1 MTVIK
6 VCGVVFAALMFV
18 LVIKRMR
25 PEYSVL
31 VSVASGVLIIGTA
44 VAMAMPVI
52 ESLRDMASQS
62 GFSEYTEV
70 VFKAV
75 GIGVVTEIS
84 AAICNDA
91 GESAL
96 ASQIGFFGRAEILL
110 LSLPLLKIVIDMASQ
125 IVK

>member
-6 VCGVVFAALMFV
+6 VCGVIFAALMFV

-110 LSLPLLKIVIDMASQ
+110 LSLPLLKNVIDMASQ

>member
-110 LSLPLLKIVIDMASQ
+110 LSLPLLKNVIDMASQ

>member
-6 VCGVVFAALMFV
+6 VCGVVLAALMFV
-18 LVIKRMR
+18 IVMKRTR
-25 PEYSVL
+25 PEFSAL
-31 VSVASGVLIIGTA
+31 VSVASGVLIIGMA
-44 VAMAMPVI
+44 VAMTVPAM
-52 ESLRDMASQS
+52 EYLRDISSQS

-75 GIGVVTEIS
+75 GIGVVTEMS
-84 AAICNDA
+84 AAMCSDA
-91 GESAL
+91 GESSL

-110 LSLPLLKIVIDMASQ
+110 LSLPLLKNVVDMASQ

>member
-6 VCGVVFAALMFV
+6 VCGAVLAALMFV
-18 LVIKRMR
+18 LVLKGTR
-25 PEYSVL
+25 PEFSML
-31 VSVASGVLIIGTA
+31 VSGASGILITGIA
-44 VAMAMPVI
+44 VAAVVPVL
-52 ESLRDMASQS
+52 EYLSDVSSQS
-62 GFSEYTEV
+62 GFSEYVEI

-75 GIGVVTEIS
+75 GIGAVTEIS

-110 LSLPLLKIVIDMASQ
+110 VSLPLLKNAVEIASQ
-125 IVK
+125 IIK

>member
-1 MTVIK
+1 
-6 VCGVVFAALMFV
+6 VCGVIFAALMFV

-110 LSLPLLKIVIDMASQ
+110 LSLPLLKNVIDMASQ

>member
-44 VAMAMPVI
+44 VAMAMPVT

-62 GFSEYTEV
+62 GFSEYFVRLE
-70 VFKAV
+70 
-75 GIGVVTEIS
+75 
-84 AAICNDA
+84 
-91 GESAL
+91 ESM
-96 ASQIGFFGRAEILL
+96 QNN
-110 LSLPLLKIVIDMASQ
+110 VIERTSR
-125 IVK
+125 K

>member
-6 VCGVVFAALMFV
+6 VCGAVLAALMFA
-18 LVIKRMR
+18 LILKRTR
-25 PEYSVL
+25 PEFSVL
-31 VSVASGVLIIGTA
+31 VSGASGILITGIA
-44 VAMAMPVI
+44 VAAIVPAM
-52 ESLRDMASQS
+52 EYLRNISSQS
-62 GFSEYTEV
+62 GFSECTEI

-110 LSLPLLKIVIDMASQ
+110 LSLPLIKNVIDMAAQ